1 MAALAVR
8 DASKADLP
16 LLEEML
22 IEAAF
27 WRGDRGT
34 DDPGEAL
41 RRPELRR
48 YLAGWGRRGDTAV
61 VALIGGRPVGAA
73 WFRLFQREDHGYG
86 FVDETV
92 PELTIAVRATHRG
105 QGVGGH
111 LLDALV
117 ERARREGYRALSL
130 SVEPDNPARQLYER
144 RGFQRV
150 AVVGDAW
157 TMLLDLAQAGLRR

>member
-1 MAALAVR
+1 MR
-8 DASKADLP
+8 DASEGDLP

-27 WRGDRGT
+27 WRGDRDT
-34 DDPGEAL
+34 EDAGEAL
-41 RRPELRR
+41 GRPELRR
-48 YLAGWGRRGDTAV
+48 YLTGWGRRGDTGV

-73 WFRLFQREDHGYG
+73 WFRLFQREDRGYG

-111 LLDALV
+111 LLDALI

-130 SVEPDNPARQLYER
+130 SVEPDNPARRLYER
-144 RGFQRV
+144 RGFHRV
-150 AVVGDAW
+150 GVVGDAW
-157 TMLLDLAQAGLRR
+157 TMLLDLAQTRL